1 MYDHKYDCQLKKG
14 VCEFS
19 LVLYTDF
26 NTTPLVYASL
36 LVRGNL
42 LTIHV
47 AQLGCPIQKI
57 NNYLIIQS
65 EDRTVVT
72 NIRLCID

>member
-1 MYDHKYDCQLKKG
+1 MN
-14 VCEFS
+14 S
-19 LVLYTDF
+19 PLYCKTDF
-26 NTTPLVYASL
+26 NTIPLVYASL

-57 NNYLIIQS
+57 NI
-65 EDRTVVT
+65 
-72 NIRLCID
+72 